1 MTPFHAVNIGNVTI
15 GGPLGATTGLLVG
28 SIFYDKH
35 SVVSDAFAGDFD
47 AHRAE
52 VLVQRVNMLSERYGV
67 QMAVDV
73 IAASSEAMET
83 FLEFVSERT
92 TLPLLIN
99 STEAEV
105 RLAGLE
111 AATKLGI
118 LGRSVYASL
127 NEDTEEA
134 ELEQL
139 GRRRPAAVLILAS
152 DIANPTPE
160 GSCEMIE
167 SFFQPMLR
175 EIGITVPIVDVG
187 TMDAPSIG
195 LNLRQIQAVRERF
208 GYPAGCAF
216 SNCFSQWTGLAQLGS
231 EWVDLSLA
239 TALVACRGAGGD
251 FLHYGIIE
259 KAAMAA
265 HVAGTAEVF
274 YGFAAQE
281 LDGQTLPRGHAL
293 WKMFKLQP
301 EKL

>member
-1 MTPFHAVNIGNVTI
+1 MTRFHAVNIGNVTI

-52 VLVQRVNMLSERYGV
+52 VLVQRVNTLSERYGV

-118 LGRSVYASL
+118 LGRCVYASL
-127 NEDTEEA
+127 NEDTEGA

-175 EIGITVPIVDVG
+175 EIGNAVPIVDVG

-231 EWVDLSLA
+231 EQVDLSLA

>member
-1 MTPFHAVNIGNVTI
+1 MTRYHPVKIGNVTI

-35 SVVSDAFAGDFD
+35 SIVSDAFAGAFD

-52 VLVQRVNMLSERYGV
+52 VLVGRVSMLSERHGV
-67 QMAVDV
+67 QMALDV
-73 IAASSEAMET
+73 IAASSKAMEV
-83 FLEFVSERT
+83 FLEFVSGRT

-111 AATKLGI
+111 AAAQLGI
-118 LGRSVYASL
+118 LERCIYASL

-139 GRRRPAAVLILAS
+139 GRLRPATVLILAS
-152 DIANPTPE
+152 DISSPTPE

-167 SFFQPMLR
+167 SFFQPMLKD
-175 EIGITVPIVDVG
+175 IGIAVPIVDVG

-195 LNLRQIQAVRERF
+195 LNLRQIHAVRERF

-216 SNCFSQWTGLAQLGS
+216 SNCFSQWTGLAQLGR

-251 FLHYGIIE
+251 FLHYGIVE

-281 LDGQTLPRGHAL
+281 LDGQTLPKGHAL